1 MQKFAFGSTMPPSL
15 RGGAALNE
23 ERRREPRIPFIAS
36 AQVQDESSGS
46 RLPSR
51 ISDISLHGCY
61 VDIIHPFPD
70 GTSVQIKIFTET
82 HEFEAPATV
91 VYNHPHLGM
100 GLLFRQVNPESMAV
114 LSSWL
119 PEAARS
125 AP

>member
-1 MQKFAFGSTMPPSL
+1 MPRRPPG
-15 RGGAALNE
+15 RNPLNE
-23 ERRREPRIPFIAS
+23 DRRREPRFPFIAS
-36 AQVQDESSGS
+36 AQVQDESTGS

-61 VDIIHPFPD
+61 VDIVNPFPD
-70 GTSVQIKIFTET
+70 GTAVKVKIFTET

-100 GLLFRQVNPESMAV
+100 GLLFRQVNPESLAV
-114 LSSWL
+114 LNTWL
-119 PEAARS
+119 PAAAES